1 MSSTLTRSDFESDG
15 MAAQHASVESESS
28 EIRGEGMSGTEAE
41 FEADP
46 ATITTEDHAP
56 VSGSGEEAS
65 PTESISEAAQETNF
79 ESGVEWQ
86 PDARLAGRESAGEQ
100 EATVDAYFAS
110 APAVTV
116 PSAQQQEIF
125 GAIAAALV
133 PIAKAVVPTL
143 VAPLA
148 KQAGGALAK
157 RAKTLLRRV
166 PGLPRIPGLTETGGV
181 ESGMEMDS
189 LTEASLDQLEQALA
203 ALEVVIG
210 PDDRVQV
217 KQTNAQPWRRICHL
231 SISTKTG
238 SSFLGTGFFI
248 GPRTI
253 ATAGHCVYMKN
264 HGGWAKQIVV
274 TPGRNGN
281 SKPFPSVT
289 ATQFRSVRGWLAGKR
304 DCDYGAILLPR
315 SFNNPAFGAFGFD
328 AWPDEQLRGAK
339 LNLAGYPGDKPPGTM
354 WYHGRVA
361 TGLSQRVITYD
372 IDTAGGQS
380 GSPVWVKRG
389 DSRIVVGVHTNGA
402 SGGNS
407 ATRIV
412 QPVKDNFVRWRKE
425 GA

>member
-1 MSSTLTRSDFESDG
+1 MSSTLTRY
-15 MAAQHASVESESS
+15 ESESDYGMPQGAAAESGDSS
-28 EIRGEGMSGTEAE
+28 EIVGDSGMGTEFGQQVDE
-41 FEADP
+41 SVITAD
-46 ATITTEDHAP
+46 DHSA
-56 VSGSGEEAS
+56 VAGSGEEAG
-65 PTESISEAAQETNF
+65 PTESVSEAAQETNF
-79 ESGVEWQ
+79 ETGVEWN
-86 PDARLAGRESAGEQ
+86 PAARTESMGEQ
-100 EATVDAYFAS
+100 EAMVDAYFAS

-116 PSAQQQEIF
+116 PTPQQQEIF

-148 KQAGGALAK
+148 KQAGSALAN
-157 RAKTLLRRV
+157 RARTLLRRF
-166 PGLPRIPGLTETGGV
+166 PGLPRIPGITETGGA
-181 ESGMEMDS
+181 ESGMEFDG
-189 LTEASLDQLEQALA
+189 LTEASLVQLEQALT

-217 KQTNAQPWRRICHL
+217 KNTSQQPWRRICHL
-231 SISTKTG
+231 SIMTKTG
-238 SSFLGTGFFI
+238 ASFLGTGFFI

-253 ATAGHCVYMKN
+253 ATAGHCVYIKN

-274 TPGRNGN
+274 TPGRNGSN
-281 SKPFPSVT
+281 KPFQSVT
-289 ATQFRSVRGWLAGKR
+289 AVQFRSVKGWLAGKR
-304 DCDYGAILLPR
+304 DCDYGAIILPR
-315 SFNNPAFGAFGFD
+315 SFNNPTFGAFGFD
-328 AWPDEQLRGAK
+328 AWSDSQLRGAK

-380 GSPVWVKRG
+380 GSPVWVKKG

-407 ATRIV
+407 ATRVV